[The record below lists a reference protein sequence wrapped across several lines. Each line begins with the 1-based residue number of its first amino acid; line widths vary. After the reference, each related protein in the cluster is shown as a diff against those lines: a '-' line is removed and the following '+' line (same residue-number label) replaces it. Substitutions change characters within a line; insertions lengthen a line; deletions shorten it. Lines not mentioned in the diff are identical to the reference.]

1 MAHILYIGD
10 TYFGST
16 SAHRANALSRLGH
29 TVFLS
34 NPNKILPTKAQWKW
48 LYPIH
53 YRTGFRFVQHTA
65 LEWLK
70 EELSKVKNIDII
82 WIDSGELFGIECI
95 RFLKSFQKPVI
106 LFNVDDPT
114 GDRDG
119 HRFDSLIKAIP
130 EYDLIV
136 VVRRETEEECLIL
149 NAKKVLRLFRSY
161 DEIAHRPYENKLE
174 IPDQFRSKVAFIGTW
189 MRQENRDKFLLNLLE
204 SGIPISIWGDRWD
217 KSKYWDK
224 LKNVHRGG
232 SLSGR
237 DYVAAIQG
245 ADICLG
251 LLSKGNRDLHTQ
263 RSLEVP
269 FVGSL
274 FCAERT
280 SEHIEL
286 YEENKEA
293 VFWENAEECVEIC
306 KILLNNKMKQ
316 EEIKINGKH
325 RVENLHVG
333 NEDVCRAVLNALSIE

>member
-1 MAHILYIGD
+1 MANILYIGD
-10 TYFGST
+10 KYYGST
-16 SAHRANALSRLGH
+16 SAHRANALRRLGH
-29 TVFLS
+29 NVFSSDPSEVFS
-34 NPNKILPTKAQWKW
+34 NKFYKHL

-53 YRTGFRFVQHTA
+53 YRTGFQFVQRA
-65 LEWLK
+65 VLEWLSK
-70 EELSKVKNIDII
+70 EVKKVKNFDAV
-82 WIDSGELFGIECI
+82 WVDSGELFGLECVKL
-95 RFLKSFQKPVI
+95 LKSFQKPVI

-114 GDRDG
+114 GNRDG

-130 EYDLIV
+130 KYDLIV
-136 VVRRETEEECLIL
+136 VVREETEKECINL

-161 DEIAHRPYENKLE
+161 DEIAHRPYENLSE
-174 IPDQFRSKVAFIGTW
+174 IPDKFRSEVAFIGTW
-189 MRQENRDKFLLNLLE
+189 MRQENRDEFLLKLLE
-204 SGIPISIWGDRWD
+204 NGIPVSIWGDRWN

-269 FVGSL
+269 FASGL

-280 SEHIEL
+280 SEHMKL

-293 VFWENAEECVEIC
+293 VFWQNELECIEVC
-306 KILLNNKMKQ
+306 KALLGNKEKR
-316 EEIKINGKH
+316 EKIKINGK
-325 RVENLHVG
+325 RKVEYLHVG
-333 NEDVCRAVLNALSIE
+333 NEDVCSNVLNALSIK